1 VLAKAPGEDARA
13 GTRGTDDENR
23 TPRRRCN
30 GLGKVGRVVRKACAH
45 GSATSFC
52 KIWAIAQSAKMQ
64 LTLGSVSGRST
75 VSVGAGRPAWPCQF
89 AHASRSF
96 ASVRFA
102 YCGGGPAQYGFFPG
116 CHPRCCDHG
125 FPASVAAIGVRSGLA
140 RRQAG
145 LRPAA
150 QRSGATAK
158 AVSGPPHSLPYLQE
172 CRHFF

>member
-1 VLAKAPGEDARA
+1 MLAKAPGEDACA

-52 KIWAIAQSAKMQ
+52 KIRSIAQSTKTQ

-75 VSVGAGRPAWPCQF
+75 VSVGAGRPPCPFQF

-96 ASVRFA
+96 ASVCFA
-102 YCGGGPAQYGFFPG
+102 YCGGGPAQCGFFPG
-116 CHPRCCDHG
+116 CHPRRCDHD
-125 FPASVAAIGVRSGLA
+125 FPARVAAVGVRSDLA
-140 RRQAG
+140 PSQAES
-145 LRPAA
+145 RPAR
-150 QRSGATAK
+150 QQNGAA
-158 AVSGPPHSLPYLQE
+158 ADAFSVNPHPLPHL
-172 CRHFF
+172 